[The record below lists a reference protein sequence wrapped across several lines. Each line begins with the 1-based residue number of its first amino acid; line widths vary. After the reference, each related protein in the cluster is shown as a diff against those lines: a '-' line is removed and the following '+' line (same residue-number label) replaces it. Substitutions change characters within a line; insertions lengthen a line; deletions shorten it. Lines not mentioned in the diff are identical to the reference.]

1 MSEPTSA
8 GRLGSIEACRGI
20 AAATV
25 VLYHAARHL
34 NKIYGLPSLTAF
46 FQFGHAGVDLFF
58 VISGF
63 IILYVH
69 YHDIDSPPRLRHY
82 IGRRFT
88 RVMPT
93 YWVALAL
100 TIFIAAGGHTELPSV
115 SDLFWSVSLAP
126 SDHRLLLGIAWT
138 LRFELLFYAIFCI
151 LILHRITGLI
161 VMAVWLAAIIVVA
174 TGHSVGPGPISL
186 LTGTFNLEFFFG
198 MAAAYTLRNRSI
210 PAPKMWLMTGILLF
224 AAVAISEGA
233 AILDGYANYARL
245 AYGIPSALIVIG
257 AAEAGRQGR
266 LPVPPP
272 LRILG
277 TASYSIYLFQFVF
290 IGACWQAWMAIGL
303 NQWMPHWAGFPLL
316 ALSGIVG
323 GILMSRWIEYPLI
336 RVVRGRRREAQPRAA
351 IG

>member
-1 MSEPTSA
+1 M
-8 GRLGSIEACRGI
+8 
-20 AAATV
+20 
-25 VLYHAARHL
+25 
-34 NKIYGLPSLTAF
+34 
-46 FQFGHAGVDLFF
+46 
-58 VISGF
+58 ISGF

-69 YHDIDSPPRLRHY
+69 YHDINSPPRLRHY

-161 VMAVWLAAIIVVA
+161 VMGVWLAAIIVVA

-210 PAPKMWLMTGILLF
+210 PAPKNVADDRYLTVRGGGDFGGGGHTGWL
-224 AAVAISEGA
+224 
-233 AILDGYANYARL
+233 
-245 AYGIPSALIVIG
+245 
-257 AAEAGRQGR
+257 RQLCAPGLWNTICVDCNWRSQGWPPGLR
-266 LPVPPP
+266 LPV
-272 LRILG
+272 R
-277 TASYSIYLFQFVF
+277 
-290 IGACWQAWMAIGL
+290 
-303 NQWMPHWAGFPLL
+303 H
-316 ALSGIVG
+316 
-323 GILMSRWIEYPLI
+323 R
-336 RVVRGRRREAQPRAA
+336 
-351 IG
+351 